1 MINTHQY
8 HFNTFDSNHATI
20 ELFNGLIVRII
31 CLKLMIE
38 TYFVYSDW
46 SIRKI
51 YNDLFERDEVINEK
65 DNH

>member
-1 MINTHQY
+1 
-8 HFNTFDSNHATI
+8 
-20 ELFNGLIVRII
+20 
-31 CLKLMIE
+31 MIE